1 MLEKGSAS
9 ERKIRVALF
18 GAGKMAMHHAKAIHL
33 QGNASLVA
41 SSGPGSLQR
50 GPFKGLGGWS

>member
-41 SSGPGSLQR
+41 IADPALSSKDQFER
-50 GPFKGLGGWS
+50 A